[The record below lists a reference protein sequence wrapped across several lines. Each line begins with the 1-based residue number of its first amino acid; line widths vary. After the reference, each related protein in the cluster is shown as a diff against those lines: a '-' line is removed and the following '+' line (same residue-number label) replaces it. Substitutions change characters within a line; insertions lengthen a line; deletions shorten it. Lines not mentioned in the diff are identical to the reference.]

1 MRCVALFS
9 GGLDSQIA
17 VRLMQR
23 QGIEVEAINFK
34 TIFTCCQD
42 LAGQTAHALGV
53 RLTVVST
60 EEDYLDLLRAPRF
73 GYGKGANPC
82 IDCRIYMFKAA
93 KQFMQRVDAPFI
105 ISGEVIGQRPM
116 SQKRNDLDIISHHS
130 GLDDLL
136 LRPLSAKSLP
146 PTLPEREKWVDRE
159 QLYDFVGRSRKGL
172 IALAGELG
180 IEHIPQPSTGCAL
193 TEPRFSQKVYD
204 LMESEPESQSWDFEL
219 LRMGRHFRFDKRT
232 KVIVG
237 RDEAENESMIHA
249 YARSPH
255 DDIAL
260 LVPHEFAGP
269 SLLLVG
275 PVNEE
280 AIEFASSLMM
290 RYSKN
295 YQPGRSFVSMKSL
308 GLDRIL
314 HPSAVPSTAAQQAR
328 TLASL

>member
-9 GGLDSQIA
+9 GGLDSQLA

-23 QGIEVEAINFK
+23 QGIEIEAINFK
-34 TIFTCCQD
+34 TIFTCCQE
-42 LAGQTAHALGV
+42 LAGQTAHELGV
-53 RLTVVST
+53 RLTVIST
-60 EEDYLDLLRAPRF
+60 EEDYLDLIRAPRF

-93 KQFMQRVDAPFI
+93 KQFMERVDARFV

-116 SQKRNDLDIISHHS
+116 SQKRNDLDIIAHHS

-159 QLYDFVGRSRKGL
+159 RLFDFVGRSRKGL
-172 IALAGELG
+172 IALAHELG
-180 IEHIPQPSTGCAL
+180 IKTIPQPSTGCAL
-193 TEPRFSQKVYD
+193 TEPRFSLKVYD
-204 LMESEPESQSWDFEL
+204 LMKSDPDSQSWDFEL
-219 LRMGRHFRFDKRT
+219 LRLGRHFRFDSRT

-237 RDEAENESMIHA
+237 RDEAENESMRHA

-255 DDIAL
+255 GDIAL
-260 LVPHEFAGP
+260 FVPHQFAGP

-275 PVNEE
+275 PLTEE
-280 AIEFASSLMM
+280 AIEFATSLMM
-290 RYSKN
+290 RYSKI
-295 YQPGRSFVSMKSL
+295 YEPGISYVSMKSPES
-308 GLDRIL
+308 DRIL
-314 HPSAVPSTAAQQAR
+314 HPSATPSTAAQQAR
-328 TLASL
+328 TLASV